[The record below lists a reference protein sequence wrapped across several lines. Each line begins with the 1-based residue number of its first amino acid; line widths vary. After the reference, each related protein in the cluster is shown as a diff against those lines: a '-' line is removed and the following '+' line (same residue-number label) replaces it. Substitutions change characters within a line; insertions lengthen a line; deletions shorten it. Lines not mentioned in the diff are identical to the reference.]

1 MYTIATSNTASLG
14 TGEKMAV
21 AGIGKMAAKGVKN
34 IQLIFN
40 LLDLEKGQQ
49 YGVGGGW
56 RGSIWVF
63 LFVCNRRNVIHRIIQ
78 TALKRVYFMYD
89 SLFIEV

>member
-1 MYTIATSNTASLG
+1 MVVWPLLYFELTAVIIRRLKLYTIATSNTASLG

-40 LLDLEKGQQ
+40 LLDLEKEQQ
-49 YGVGGGW
+49 YGVGRVEGKYLGV
-56 RGSIWVF
+56 SIC
-63 LFVCNRRNVIHRIIQ
+63 L
-78 TALKRVYFMYD
+78 
-89 SLFIEV
+89 

>member
-40 LLDLEKGQQ
+40 LLDLEKEQQ
-49 YGVGGGW
+49 YGVG
-56 RGSIWVF
+56 GSIWVF